1 MDLSSIITIII
12 FIVVAIIIFKIVK
25 TIIKTILIVLILS
38 FLVTAIFGFF
48 TYKDA
53 VELKDNLETKPKLM
67 LLQDNEK
74 IAAGFIITDFEVQ
87 DNEKIAA
94 GFIITDFEEEAEFLT
109 INQIVKYQNSF
120 KKQDYKKM
128 LGDNY
133 KMFIIEIKAF
143 DFDDEELDFIG
154 KKISKNILYSVLKSN
169 DPIALYKSK
178 TNVDPSLYGIS
189 DPVEFKSRVFAL
201 LFSEAIEKRGQF
213 FIFSE
218 YKKKNIIV
226 YPETTVFKFIKLI
239 PTFFIKN
246 MFEKAKDSAINKINQ
261 TIKR

>member
-1 MDLSSIITIII
+1 MDLGSIITIII

-38 FLVTAIFGFF
+38 FLLTAIFGFF
-48 TYKDA
+48 TYQDA

-74 IAAGFIITDFEVQ
+74 VVT
-87 DNEKIAA
+87 

-109 INQIVKYQNSF
+109 ISQVVKYQNSF

-133 KMFIIEIKAF
+133 KMFIFDMKAF
-143 DFDDEELDFIG
+143 DFNDEELDFIG
-154 KKISKNILYSVLKSN
+154 KKVSKNLLYSVLKSN

-178 TNVDPSLYGIS
+178 TNVDSALYGIN
-189 DPVEFKSRVFAL
+189 DPVEFKAQVFAL
-201 LFSEAIEKRGQF
+201 LFSEAIEKKGTF

-226 YPETTVFKFIKLI
+226 YPETAVFRFIKLI
-239 PTFFIKN
+239 PTSFIKN
-246 MFEKAKDSAINKINQ
+246 MFEKAKDSALNKINQ
-261 TIKR
+261 TIER

>member
-25 TIIKTILIVLILS
+25 TILKTILIVLILG
-38 FLVTAIFGFF
+38 FLLTAIFGFF
-48 TYKDA
+48 TYQDA

-74 IAAGFIITDFEVQ
+74 IIAGFV
-87 DNEKIAA
+87 A
-94 GFIITDFEEEAEFLT
+94 TDFEEEAEFLT
-109 INQIVKYQNSF
+109 INQITEYQNSF

-128 LGDNY
+128 LGNNY

-154 KKISKNILYSVLKSN
+154 KKVSKNILYSVLKSN
-169 DPIALYKSK
+169 DPITLYKSK
-178 TNVDPSLYGIS
+178 TNVDPALYGIS
-189 DPVEFKSRVFAL
+189 DHVEFKAMVFAV
-201 LFSEAIEKRGQF
+201 LFSEEIEKKSTL

-218 YKKKNIIV
+218 YKKKNIMV
-226 YPETTVFKFIKLI
+226 YPETPVFKFIKLI
-239 PTFFIKN
+239 PTSFVNN

>member
-1 MDLSSIITIII
+1 L
-12 FIVVAIIIFKIVK
+12 
-25 TIIKTILIVLILS
+25 L
-38 FLVTAIFGFF
+38 TAIFGFF
-48 TYKDA
+48 TYQDA
-53 VELKDNLETKPKLM
+53 VELKNNLETKPKLM

-74 IAAGFIITDFEVQ
+74 IVAGFVT
-87 DNEKIAA
+87 
-94 GFIITDFEEEAEFLT
+94 TDFEEEAEFLT
-109 INQIVKYQNSF
+109 ISQITKYQNSF

-154 KKISKNILYSVLKSN
+154 KKVSKNLLYSVLKSN
-169 DPIALYKSK
+169 DPIGLYKSE
-178 TNVDPSLYGIS
+178 TGMDPAIYGIR
-189 DPVEFKSRVFAL
+189 DHVEFKSRVFAL

-213 FIFSE
+213 FISNE
-218 YKKKNIIV
+218 YKEENIIV
-226 YPETTVFKFIKLI
+226 YPETAVFKFIKLI

>member
-25 TIIKTILIVLILS
+25 TILKTILIVLILS
-38 FLVTAIFGFF
+38 FLLTAIFGFF
-48 TYKDA
+48 TYQDA

-74 IAAGFIITDFEVQ
+74 IAAGFVV
-87 DNEKIAA
+87 
-94 GFIITDFEEEAEFLT
+94 TDFEEEPEFLT
-109 INQIVKYQNSF
+109 ISQITEYQNSF

-133 KMFIIEIKAF
+133 KMFIIKIKAF
-143 DFDDEELDFIG
+143 DFDDEELNFIG
-154 KKISKNILYSVLKSN
+154 KKVSKNILYSVLKSN
-169 DPIALYKSK
+169 DPITLYKSK
-178 TNVDPSLYGIS
+178 TNVDPALYGIR
-189 DPVEFKSRVFAL
+189 DHVEFKAMVFAV
-201 LFSEAIEKRGQF
+201 LFSEAIEKKGTL

-218 YKKKNIIV
+218 YKKKNITV
-226 YPETTVFKFIKLI
+226 YPETAVFKFIKLI

>member
-38 FLVTAIFGFF
+38 FLLTAIFGFF

-53 VELKDNLETKPKLM
+53 VELKDNLETESKLM

-74 IAAGFIITDFEVQ
+74 IAAGFVT
-87 DNEKIAA
+87 
-94 GFIITDFEEEAEFLT
+94 TDFEEEVEFLT
-109 INQIVKYQNSF
+109 ISQITEYQNSF

-128 LGDNY
+128 LGNNY
-133 KMFIIEIKAF
+133 KMFIIELKAF

-154 KKISKNILYSVLKSN
+154 KKVSKNLLYSVLKSN
-169 DPIALYKSK
+169 DPITLYKSK
-178 TNVDPSLYGIS
+178 TNVDPALYGIS
-189 DPVEFKSRVFAL
+189 DHIEFKSQVFAV
-201 LFSEAIEKRGQF
+201 LFSDAIEKRGQF

-218 YKKKNIIV
+218 YKEKNIIV
-226 YPETTVFKFIKLI
+226 YPETAVFKFIKLI
-239 PTFFIKN
+239 PTSFIKN
-246 MFEKAKDSAINKINQ
+246 MFEKTKEKAISKINDSM
-261 TIKR
+261 RGD

>member
-25 TIIKTILIVLILS
+25 TILKTILIVLILS

-48 TYKDA
+48 TYQDA

-67 LLQDNEK
+67 LL
-74 IAAGFIITDFEVQ
+74 Q